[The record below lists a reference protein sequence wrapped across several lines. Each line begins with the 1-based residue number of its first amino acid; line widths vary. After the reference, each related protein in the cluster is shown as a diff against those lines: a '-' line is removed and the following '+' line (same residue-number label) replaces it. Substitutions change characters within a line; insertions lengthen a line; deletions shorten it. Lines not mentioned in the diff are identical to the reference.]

1 MMTISK
7 KMLDQEQR
15 DALDNSGKS
24 LTGDNTTYVNDNT
37 IIDVENTTLHKSQL
51 QRKSQIL
58 SK

>member
-1 MMTISK
+1 
-7 KMLDQEQR
+7 MLDQEQR